1 LGNFCSGKHWNQHRR
16 GKKKPQTAT
25 VETSPITI
33 IANFPKLKKKF
44 QLTCSTVGKLGPIM
58 KGKETTTVPVQQML
72 LSHVRFQTPS
82 PLFLLIRKQIG
93 GLTTVFTLDSSSVKF
108 LAG

>member
-1 LGNFCSGKHWNQHRR
+1 
-16 GKKKPQTAT
+16 
-25 VETSPITI
+25 
-33 IANFPKLKKKF
+33 
-44 QLTCSTVGKLGPIM
+44 M